1 MMGRRVSVAICLLS
15 FTVASAGLTVSSNA
29 GWTASSSNP
38 THGCT
43 GYEFALMTI
52 IMLEKFCSVKVGM
65 LDDDL
70 TSSLKECSNSTKETE
85 KEAIDVL
92 NRMRSGNYDGLAF
105 TEEFIKENFEGHQKA
120 GEDLCAK
127 FPASGRVSAT
137 LEPHDILNRNCIRLG

>member
-1 MMGRRVSVAICLLS
+1 MMGRRVSVANCLL
-15 FTVASAGLTVSSNA
+15 FFAIASAGLTVSS
-29 GWTASSSNP
+29 ASSLNP

-52 IMLEKFCSVKVGM
+52 IMLEKFCSVNVGM

-105 TEEFIKENFEGHQKA
+105 NEEFIKENFEGHQKA

-127 FPASGRVSAT
+127 VPREWT
-137 LEPHDILNRNCIRLG
+137 R